1 MRINENS
8 TIAELRNDLERKR
21 RRAHELQLDT
31 TDPDEWADMNTLRW
45 ELEDLDKDL
54 YLSQFIK
61 NNDKITKLVG
71 HVQGASEDAQKLVK
85 SIESVE
91 QAIKEARYKL
101 SSMSSTFDEI
111 TTLLNDVEET
121 IELIKA

>member
-1 MRINENS
+1 MCPHN
-8 TIAELRNDLERKR
+8 L
-21 RRAHELQLDT
+21 
-31 TDPDEWADMNTLRW
+31 DPDQWADMNALRW

-54 YLSQFIK
+54 YSSQFIN
-61 NNDKITKLVG
+61 NNDKITKLAG
-71 HVQGASEDAQKLVK
+71 HDQGASEDAQKLVK